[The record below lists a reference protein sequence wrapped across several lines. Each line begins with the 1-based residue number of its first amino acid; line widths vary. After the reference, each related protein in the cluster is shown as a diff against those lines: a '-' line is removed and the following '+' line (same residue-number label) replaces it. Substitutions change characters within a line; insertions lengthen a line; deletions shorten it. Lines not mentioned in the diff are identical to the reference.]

1 MKRLP
6 TKEAKEMRDQNRED
20 INEMLTDQEKSHKEF
35 GSEYFEWKTHEDSTM
50 AAEQQIDDEV
60 DFMEDP
66 ENFEKQ
72 Y

>member
-1 MKRLP
+1 MK
-6 TKEAKEMRDQNRED
+6 ENRRAD

-35 GSEYFEWKTHEDSTM
+35 GNEFFEWKVHEDHSM
-50 AAEQQIDDEV
+50 QAEQQIDDEV